1 MINQLIL
8 FNCCADTAFVIP
20 KLNTSF
26 IANNKPTNKPD
37 IELFNIYYINLFYF
51 FIEINYKLIYMEVK
65 IIHSNKKED
74 RDFINNNQSLK
85 LSFESIYNKWI
96 PEMIKQFGKIRIRL
110 PNLIEKY
117 KSQLE
122 LIDGKYFSKL
132 PIDYT
137 FNDIIEK
144 QKNDRNYNISLLI
157 LNNEIVATATGSL
170 WPDCYYIS
178 LVRSNY
184 KGGCTSVISKLL
196 DSWWDNKN
204 LKFSSFN
211 SINDPPVKLHVL
223 PDNLPAIGCY
233 KKFGFVMTEES
244 LKGEYLMIL
253 TKESYAKNY
262 LIPLLEN
269 KLKNK
274 IISIK

>member
-1 MINQLIL
+1 M
-8 FNCCADTAFVIP
+8 
-20 KLNTSF
+20 NT
-26 IANNKPTNKPD
+26 
-37 IELFNIYYINLFYF
+37 NITYS
-51 FIEINYKLIYMEVK
+51 K
-65 IIHSNKKED
+65 IIFLNNSED
-74 RDFINNNQSLK
+74 IAFINNNNKLK
-85 LSFESIYNKWI
+85 ESFEKLFYIWNEYALKK
-96 PEMIKQFGKIRIRL
+96 EGRIRVRL

-132 PIDYT
+132 PIFYT

-144 QKNDRNYNISLLI
+144 QKNDKNYNISLLI

-204 LKFSSFN
+204 LKFLSFN

-223 PDNLPAIGCY
+223 PYNLPAVGCY
-233 KKFGFVMTEES
+233 KKFGFIMTEES

-274 IISIK
+274 IIK